1 MRAPPFYV
9 ARRIDALARFVH
21 RGDVF
26 YNGCRRMT
34 PQPRL
39 LTADRG
45 DAGRR
50 IDLVLRRHLSDIEAA
65 TRTRVQAWIEGG
77 QVTVNGR
84 LVRRVSSRAALGDV
98 VAVTLPDTAAPAI
111 MYAEQID
118 LDVVYEDEFMLA
130 VNKPAGVVVHPT
142 YKHHEHTVMNALLW
156 HGRYWPLP
164 GRPSIVG
171 RLDKLTSGL
180 VIIAKTS
187 AMHAALQRTLMSSAS
202 EKDYLAVVYGRVN
215 VARGDIDL
223 RLGRSPTDRRRV
235 VASTTQGAPSLT
247 RFERMAR
254 VDAPRVGLS
263 LLRCRLVTGRTHQ
276 IRVHLSSRGWPIVGD
291 PTYGEPRWP
300 DIDDPEVASVLQTFP
315 RQALHAWRV
324 GVQHP
329 VTRERLFLEAP
340 LPEDLRHLL
349 RSAMHI
355 DGAGWPPR

>member
-26 YNGCRRMT
+26 YNRCRRMT

-98 VAVTLPDTAAPAI
+98 VAVTLPDTAARAV
-111 MYAEQID
+111 MHAEQID

-142 YKHHEHTVMNALLW
+142 YKHHGHTVMNALLW
-156 HGRYWPLP
+156 HGDRK
-164 GRPSIVG
+164 S
-171 RLDKLTSGL
+171 
-180 VIIAKTS
+180 
-187 AMHAALQRTLMSSAS
+187 
-202 EKDYLAVVYGRVN
+202 VV
-215 VARGDIDL
+215 
-223 RLGRSPTDRRRV
+223 
-235 VASTTQGAPSLT
+235 
-247 RFERMAR
+247 
-254 VDAPRVGLS
+254 
-263 LLRCRLVTGRTHQ
+263 
-276 IRVHLSSRGWPIVGD
+276 
-291 PTYGEPRWP
+291 
-300 DIDDPEVASVLQTFP
+300 
-315 RQALHAWRV
+315 
-324 GVQHP
+324 
-329 VTRERLFLEAP
+329 
-340 LPEDLRHLL
+340 
-349 RSAMHI
+349 
-355 DGAGWPPR
+355 